1 MVDYGR
7 PSKRGRVIFGGII
20 PWNEVWRAG
29 ANEATQFFTDR
40 TLEIGGNVLPA
51 GRYTLWI
58 IPTPTAWTLIVN
70 NETDQWGTDYKQ
82 SLDRFRI
89 PLTVSTLPQS
99 VEKFTIVVEPAGAG
113 GILRF
118 RWDTTEASV
127 PFTVR

>member
-29 ANEATQFFTDR
+29 ANEATQLITNR
-40 TLEIGGNVLPA
+40 NLEIGNNLLPA

-82 SLDRFRI
+82 SFDRFRI
-89 PLTVSTLPQS
+89 PLTLSTLSPP
-99 VEKFTIVVEPAGAG
+99 VEKFTIAIDQAGSEG
-113 GILRF
+113 VIRF

-127 PFTVR
+127 PFAVR